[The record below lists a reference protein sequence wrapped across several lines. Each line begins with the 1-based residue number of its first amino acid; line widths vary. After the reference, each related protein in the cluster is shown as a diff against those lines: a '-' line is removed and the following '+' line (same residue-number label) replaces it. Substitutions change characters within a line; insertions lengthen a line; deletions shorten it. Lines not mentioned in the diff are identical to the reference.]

1 MSFIDR
7 LINLITIFIY
17 DVSFYVMSYFDKEN

>member
-7 LINLITIFIY
+7 LINSIALFIY

>member
-1 MSFIDR
+1 MNFIDR
-7 LINLITIFIY
+7 LINSITIFIY